1 MAKHKGI
8 FTSIS
13 RTKNGKLMLDNQAL
27 RHYNKTNIN
36 GDLKMKDIL
45 QDVVAHTHALGFLS
59 LVKVSNEEGT
69 SIDSMAEDRS
79 VILTGTTASPVAEFK
94 GTFGMPNLDKLA
106 LHLKNP
112 EYKDNA
118 KIDVVEAE
126 RNGDTIPTHIHFENA
141 AGDFEND
148 YRFMNKA
155 IIEEKLKTVKFKGAT
170 WEVSVQPS
178 MASIARMKLMS
189 AAHSEEPTFNVKT
202 RDGNLVFSFG
212 DASTHAGEF
221 VFQHGIE
228 GTLAHTW
235 SWPVAQ
241 VQAILNL
248 DGDATMSISDQ
259 GAMKISI
266 NSGMATYDYILPAQ
280 SK

>member
-1 MAKHKGI
+1 
-8 FTSIS
+8 
-13 RTKNGKLMLDNQAL
+13 
-27 RHYNKTNIN
+27 
-36 GDLKMKDIL
+36 MKDIL

-59 LVKVSNEEGT
+59 LVKVSGDTET
-69 SIDSMAEDRS
+69 TIDSMAEDRS
-79 VILTGTTASPVAEFK
+79 VILSATSSHKVAD

-112 EYKDNA
+112 EYKDSA
-118 KIDVVEAE
+118 KIEVVKAE
-126 RNGDTIPTHIHFENA
+126 RNGELIPTHIHFENS
-141 AGDFEND
+141 AGDFQND

-170 WEVSVQPS
+170 WNVEFQPS

-202 RDGNLVFSFG
+202 KDGNLVFSFG

-221 VFQHGIE
+221 VFQHGVE
-228 GTLAHTW
+228 GALQHTW

-241 VQAILNL
+241 VQSILSL
-248 DGDATMSISDQ
+248 DGDLTMSISDQ
-259 GAMKISI
+259 GAMMISVD
-266 NSGMATYDYILPAQ
+266 SGMAKYDYILPAQ

>member
-1 MAKHKGI
+1 
-8 FTSIS
+8 
-13 RTKNGKLMLDNQAL
+13 
-27 RHYNKTNIN
+27 
-36 GDLKMKDIL
+36 MKDIL

-59 LVKVSNEEGT
+59 LVKVTGEDT
-69 SIDSMAEDRS
+69 TTIDSMAEDRS
-79 VILTGTTASPVAEFK
+79 VIMTATTSHKVAD

-112 EYKDNA
+112 EYQKDA
-118 KIDVVEAE
+118 KIDVVNAE
-126 RNGDTIPTHIHFENA
+126 RNGEVIPTHIHFENA
-141 AGDFEND
+141 VGDFEND

-155 IIEEKLKTVKFKGAT
+155 IIEEKLKTVKFKGASWNVT
-170 WEVSVQPS
+170 VTPSV
-178 MASIARMKLMS
+178 ASIARMKLMS
-189 AAHSEEPTFNVKT
+189 AAHSEEPVFNVKA

-221 VFQHGIE
+221 VFQHEIE
-228 GTLAHTW
+228 GSLTHTW

-248 DGDATMSISDQ
+248 DGDKTMQISDQ
-259 GAMKISI
+259 GAMMISVD
-266 NSGMATYDYILPAQ
+266 SGLAKYDYILPAQ

>member
-1 MAKHKGI
+1 
-8 FTSIS
+8 
-13 RTKNGKLMLDNQAL
+13 
-27 RHYNKTNIN
+27 
-36 GDLKMKDIL
+36 MKDIL
-45 QDVVAHTHALGFLS
+45 QDIVAHTHSLGFLS
-59 LVKVSNEEGT
+59 LVKVSNEEST
-69 SIDSMAEDRS
+69 AIDSMAEDRS
-79 VILTGTTASPVAEFK
+79 VILSAQTHSPVAEFK

-112 EYKDNA
+112 EYQKDA

-126 RNGDTIPTHIHFENA
+126 RNGETVPTHIHFENA
-141 AGDFEND
+141 AGDFQND
-148 YRFMNKA
+148 YRFMNKQ

-170 WEVSVQPS
+170 WNVTFQPS
-178 MASIARMKLMS
+178 VASIARMKLMS
-189 AAHSEEPTFNVKT
+189 AAHTEEPVFNVKT
-202 RDGNLVFSFG
+202 VDNNLVFSFG

-221 VFQHGIE
+221 VFQHGVE

-259 GAMKISI
+259 GAMMISVD
-266 NSGMATYDYILPAQ
+266 SGMTKYDYILPAQ

>member
-1 MAKHKGI
+1 
-8 FTSIS
+8 
-13 RTKNGKLMLDNQAL
+13 
-27 RHYNKTNIN
+27 
-36 GDLKMKDIL
+36 MKDIL
-45 QDVVAHTHALGFLS
+45 QDVVAHTHALGFLA
-59 LVKVSNEEGT
+59 LVKVSADNDT
-69 SIDSMAEDRS
+69 TIDAMAEDRS
-79 VILTGTTASPVAEFK
+79 VILSGLTHTPVAEFK

-112 EYKDNA
+112 EYQKDA
-118 KIDVVEAE
+118 KIDVIEAE
-126 RNGDTIPTHIHFENA
+126 RNGEVIPTHIHFENT

-155 IIEEKLKTVKFKGAT
+155 IIEEKLKTVKFKGAAWNVT
-170 WEVSVQPS
+170 FQPS
-178 MASIARMKLMS
+178 MASIQRMKLMS
-189 AAHSEEPTFNVKT
+189 AAHSEEPTFNVRT
-202 RDGNLVFSFG
+202 TNGNLVFSFG

-241 VQAILNL
+241 VQAILGL

-259 GAMKISI
+259 GAMMISVD
-266 NSGMATYDYILPAQ
+266 SGMVKYDYILPAQ

>member
-1 MAKHKGI
+1 MA
-8 FTSIS
+8 
-13 RTKNGKLMLDNQAL
+13 D
-27 RHYNKTNIN
+27 
-36 GDLKMKDIL
+36 
-45 QDVVAHTHALGFLS
+45 
-59 LVKVSNEEGT
+59 
-69 SIDSMAEDRS
+69 DRS
-79 VILTGTTASPVAEFK
+79 VIMTAESTHSIAE

-112 EYKDNA
+112 EYQKDA
-118 KIDVVEAE
+118 KLDVVKAE
-126 RNGDTIPTHIHFENA
+126 RNGETIPTHIHFENA
-141 AGDFEND
+141 TGDFEND

-155 IIEEKLKTVKFKGAT
+155 IIEEKLKTVKFKGASWNVT
-170 WEVSVQPS
+170 FSPSV
-178 MASIARMKLMS
+178 ASITRMKLQS

-202 RDGNLVFSFG
+202 VDENLVFSFG

-221 VFQHGIE
+221 VFQHGVD
-228 GTLAHTW
+228 GTLTHTW

-259 GAMKISI
+259 GAMQISI
-266 NSGMATYDYILPAQ
+266 DSGMAKYDYILPAQ

>member
-1 MAKHKGI
+1 
-8 FTSIS
+8 
-13 RTKNGKLMLDNQAL
+13 
-27 RHYNKTNIN
+27 
-36 GDLKMKDIL
+36 MKDIL
-45 QDVVAHTHALGFLS
+45 QDVVAHTHALGFLAI
-59 LVKVSNEEGT
+59 VKVSNDDGT
-69 SIDSMAEDRS
+69 AIDSMAEDRS
-79 VILTGTTASPVAEFK
+79 VILSAETHNKVNEFT

-118 KIDVVEAE
+118 KIQVVQAE
-126 RNGDTIPTHIHFENA
+126 RNGETIPTHIHFENT
-141 AGDFEND
+141 AGDFQND

-155 IIEEKLKTVKFKGAT
+155 IIEEKLKTVKFKGAA
-170 WEVSVQPS
+170 WAVEFSPS

-202 RDGNLVFSFG
+202 TDGNLVFSFG

-221 VFQHGIE
+221 VFQHDIE

-259 GAMKISI
+259 GAMKISL

>member
-1 MAKHKGI
+1 
-8 FTSIS
+8 
-13 RTKNGKLMLDNQAL
+13 
-27 RHYNKTNIN
+27 
-36 GDLKMKDIL
+36 MKDIL
-45 QDVVAHTHALGFLS
+45 QDIVAHTHSLGFLA
-59 LVKVSNEEGT
+59 LVKVSNDEGT
-69 SIDSMAEDRS
+69 AIDSMAEDRS
-79 VILTGTTASPVAEFK
+79 VILSAQTHAPVAEFT

-112 EYKDNA
+112 EYQKDA
-118 KIDVVEAE
+118 KIDVIQAE
-126 RNGDTIPTHIHFENA
+126 RNGETIPTHIHFENA

-155 IIEEKLKTVKFKGAT
+155 IIEEKLKTVKFKGAS
-170 WEVSVQPS
+170 WSVTFKPS

-189 AAHSEEPTFNVKT
+189 AAHSEEPTFNVLTKN
-202 RDGNLVFSFG
+202 GKLVFSFG

-221 VFQHGIE
+221 VFQHDIE

-241 VQAILNL
+241 VQSILNL
-248 DGDATMSISDQ
+248 DGDLSMSISDQ
-259 GAMKISI
+259 GAMQISVD
-266 NSGMATYDYILPAQ
+266 SGMVKYDYILPAQ